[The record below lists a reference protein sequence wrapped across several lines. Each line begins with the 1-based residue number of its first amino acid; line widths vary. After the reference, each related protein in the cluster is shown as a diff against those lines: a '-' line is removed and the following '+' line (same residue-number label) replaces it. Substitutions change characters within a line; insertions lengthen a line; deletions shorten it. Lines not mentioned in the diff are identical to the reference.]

1 MSPQFAQSVDPI
13 ILHVLN
19 LLDRINEGQPAVP
32 EEERV
37 RIRLL
42 IDQGEAIAGAT
53 PDWELAKYAI
63 VSWIDEV
70 LTDTPWEGNEWWS
83 NNVLEMELFNT
94 RLCNE
99 RFYEQAQEAS
109 ALSNRDALEVY
120 YICVVLGF
128 RGFYV
133 DSDLAGSF
141 AQAYNLPPTLEG
153 WAKQTSLA
161 IRLGQGRPPL
171 ASPLRE
177 IAGAPPLKS
186 RPLVVWSWLGAA
198 FLTALNI
205 LYFAMIF
212 ER

>member
-1 MSPQFAQSVDPI
+1 MTPNFAQSVDPI
-13 ILHVLN
+13 FLYVLD
-19 LLDRINEGQPAVP
+19 LLERVDEGRPADAK
-32 EEERV
+32 EERIK
-37 RIRLL
+37 IRLL

-70 LTDTPWEGNEWWS
+70 LTDAPWDGNEWWS

-99 RFYEQAQEAS
+99 RFYEKAQEAS
-109 ALSNRDALEVY
+109 ARSHRDALEVY

-133 DSDLAGSF
+133 DPNLAGSF
-141 AQAYNLPPTLEG
+141 TQAYGLPPTLEG

-161 IRLGQGRPPL
+161 IRLGQGRPSL
-171 ASPLRE
+171 AGPQRD
-177 IAGAPPLKS
+177 IPGAPPLKS
-186 RPLVVWSWLGAA
+186 RPLVVWSWLGAV
-198 FLTALNI
+198 FLAALNV
-205 LYFAMIF
+205 LYFVMVF

>member
-109 ALSNRDALEVY
+109 ALPNRDALEVY

-171 ASPLRE
+171 AGPRRE